1 MHPGISWM
9 GSVEFEELLGRQTK
23 VGARLDQLQ
32 TSLGPTG
39 PIILEDT
46 SSSDSNVFV
55 ILWDMCWPASGYSRI
70 HTRIVRAAPGIVDVD
85 GGLNVFRESR
95 LASSHHLFLK
105 IIFTDW
111 PPCLYIVFCLASIWS
126 KV

>member
-46 SSSDSNVFV
+46 SSSDSNVYV
-55 ILWDMCWPASGYSRI
+55 
-70 HTRIVRAAPGIVDVD
+70 
-85 GGLNVFRESR
+85 
-95 LASSHHLFLK
+95 LASFR
-105 IIFTDW
+105 
-111 PPCLYIVFCLASIWS
+111 VFQNPHQDCSGCPRDCGR
-126 KV
+126 